1 MGIKENIIQL
11 RKIHGITQKELA
23 EIAGVTEN
31 AVSKWENGYSEP
43 RMGAIERIAA
53 CYGLKK
59 SHIIENGGMNEVDPV
74 TKKLKPLPVQ
84 GMKMGKVPLY
94 GRVHAGSPEWQP
106 DPDIVKEVEIP
117 QFLLDDDPECY
128 ALIAEGDCMD
138 KVYPEGCVVVVSPKK
153 EPNNGSV
160 AVIRIDNYE
169 TILRRVYRTSH
180 TLILAPDSYNPEHT
194 DIIYQD
200 DTEHDIQFLGRVV
213 WFQSAK
219 EMQ

>member
-1 MGIKENIIQL
+1 MSKNIKKLRLDAQL
-11 RKIHGITQKELA
+11 TQAQLA
-23 EIAGVTEN
+23 EKVGVTRATVTQWETGW
-31 AVSKWENGYSEP
+31 SKP
-43 RMGAIERIAA
+43 RMGALEKLA
-53 CYGLKK
+53 
-59 SHIIENGGMNEVDPV
+59 EVFNVPAPSLLSDNPAPN
-74 TKKLKPLPVQ
+74 TITRLPVQ

-106 DPDIVKEVEIP
+106 DPDIVREVEIP
-117 QFLLDDDPECY
+117 QFLLDDDPGCY

-138 KVYPEGCVVVVSPKK
+138 RVYPAGCVVVVSPKK

-219 EMQ
+219 EME